1 MKQKLHLLKSFQV
14 FDRRCTK
21 TESANHRPGSLVL
34 RCAVRDAAAKVCF
47 TCKQCMYVC
56 SPPTNRLD
64 YCRQCRYA
72 SPRYNMKHFDIQTWT
87 TAAELARPF
96 CDEVTAVQQLSQVF
110 VTDTAVLRLF
120 HGLLTIRLLQQCQQ
134 FLRTYRQQIGLEAV
148 FGRLE
153 LACMQKVRINL
164 CSQH

>member
-34 RCAVRDAAAKVCF
+34 GCAVRDAAAKLCF

-72 SPRYNMKHFDIQTWT
+72 SPRYNMKHLTYKPGLLPLSWLVHFAMRSLRSSNFLKSSSLTP
-87 TAAELARPF
+87 LF
-96 CDEVTAVQQLSQVF
+96 CDSFMASWRSDSCSSASSSCGLIGNKSALKLSS
-110 VTDTAVLRLF
+110 DDLNLP
-120 HGLLTIRLLQQCQQ
+120 
-134 FLRTYRQQIGLEAV
+134 
-148 FGRLE
+148 
-153 LACMQKVRINL
+153 ACKK
-164 CSQH
+164 